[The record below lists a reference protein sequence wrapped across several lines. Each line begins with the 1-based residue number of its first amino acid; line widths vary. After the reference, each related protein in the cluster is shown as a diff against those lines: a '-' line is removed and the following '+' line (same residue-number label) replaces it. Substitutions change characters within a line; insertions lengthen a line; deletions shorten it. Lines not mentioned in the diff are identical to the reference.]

1 MTSEKQNPSKEEAI
15 ISMTQ
20 IGTDIKT
27 TDEGKCRLRAR
38 PMLFGVFNKKE
49 KATINSRIGVLLT
62 RRTFY
67 QMGRLHLK

>member
-1 MTSEKQNPSKEEAI
+1 MTSEKRNPSKEEAI

-20 IGTDIKT
+20 IGTDIK

-49 KATINSRIGVLLT
+49 KATTNSRIGVLLI